1 MCEGL
6 DTKVHSSFLEKPM
19 FIFIIL
25 LIYLV
30 SCYISFISRYI
41 TSLIRRFI
49 SYNIL
54 RLDLLIFEKRHA
66 PVLIGWQLFVTGGRL
81 FKQTN
86 KLLKTSCLKQAGT
99 CFKKVAACFYFM
111 AIK

>member
-66 PVLIGWQLFVTGGRL
+66 PVLIGWQLFVTGARL